1 MAPKPKKKKTPLT
14 KEEEDALKVK
24 EAEEAAVKL
33 AKVNKAKEKTKNI
46 AKTQNRTTGSRNK
59 NKEATDTEGG
69 ATEAEGG
76 ATEAEGGATDTAD
89 LSNKPE
95 HVKARAHYK
104 NIRDKWGVELKKKES
119 KVKKKRLERAYGTR
133 EQNIAMLKDR
143 DNKDTFK
150 TDPLAGKGRGEVTP
164 ELESQFQKS
173 GSKKAQVDAAKTEI
187 KKTLPQSL
195 KTDKMRHGKRKAR
208 YSARL
213 QSRANT
219 KAGVGRSI
227 SEHIKGWKKRLK
239 NKKGK

>member
-1 MAPKPKKKKTPLT
+1 MAKAKKKKTLT
-14 KEEEDALKVK
+14 KEEEDALKVT

-33 AKVNKAKEKTKNI
+33 AAKEKRALQKESIKNPRTKVSS
-46 AKTQNRTTGSRNK
+46 KK
-59 NKEATDTEGG
+59 VPEAVE
-69 ATEAEGG
+69 G

-95 HVKARAHYK
+95 HVKARAEYK
-104 NIRDKWGVELKKKES
+104 KIRDKWGVELKKKES

-208 YSARL
+208 YGARL
-213 QSRANT
+213 QARATT

-227 SEHIKGWKKRLK
+227 PEHIRGWRESLKKK
-239 NKKGK
+239 NKK

>member
-1 MAPKPKKKKTPLT
+1 MAPKPKKKKT
-14 KEEEDALKVK
+14 KEEEDAL
-24 EAEEAAVKL
+24 AEEAAVKL

-59 NKEATDTEGG
+59 NKEAT
-69 ATEAEGG
+69 EAEGG

-95 HVKARAHYK
+95 HVKARAEYEK
-104 NIRDKWGVELKKKES
+104 IRDKWGVELKKKES

-187 KKTLPQSL
+187 KKDLPQSL
-195 KTDKMRHGKRKAR
+195 KSDKMRHGKRKAR
-208 YSARL
+208 YGARL
-213 QSRANT
+213 QARATT

-227 SEHIKGWKKRLK
+227 PEHIRGWRESLKKK
-239 NKKGK
+239 NKK

>member
-14 KEEEDALKVK
+14 KEEEDALKVT
-24 EAEEAAVKL
+24 EAEEAAAKL
-33 AKVNKAKEKTKNI
+33 AAKEKRALQKESIKNPRTKVSS
-46 AKTQNRTTGSRNK
+46 KK
-59 NKEATDTEGG
+59 VP
-69 ATEAEGG
+69 EAEGG
-76 ATEAEGGATDTAD
+76 ATEDEGGATDTEGGATDTAD
-89 LSNKPE
+89 LSNKPG

-164 ELESQFQKS
+164 ELESQYKKS

-195 KTDKMRHGKRKAR
+195 NPDKMRHGKRKAR

-227 SEHIKGWKKRLK
+227 SEHIKGWKKSLK
-239 NKKGK
+239 N

>member
-1 MAPKPKKKKTPLT
+1 MAKAKKKKTLT
-14 KEEEDALKVK
+14 KEEEDALKVT

-33 AKVNKAKEKTKNI
+33 AAKEKRALQKESIKNPRTKVSS
-46 AKTQNRTTGSRNK
+46 KK
-59 NKEATDTEGG
+59 VPEAVE
-69 ATEAEGG
+69 G

-95 HVKARAHYK
+95 HIKARAEYK
-104 NIRDKWGVELKKKES
+104 KIRDKWGVELKKKES

-208 YSARL
+208 YGARL
-213 QSRANT
+213 QARATT

-227 SEHIKGWKKRLK
+227 PEHIRGWRESLKKK
-239 NKKGK
+239 NKK

>member
-1 MAPKPKKKKTPLT
+1 MAKAKKKKLT

-33 AKVNKAKEKTKNI
+33 AAKEKRARQKESIKNPRTKVSS
-46 AKTQNRTTGSRNK
+46 KK
-59 NKEATDTEGG
+59 VPEAVE
-69 ATEAEGG
+69 
-76 ATEAEGGATDTAD
+76 GATDTAEEATD
-89 LSNKPE
+89 TTGLSNKQE

-104 NIRDKWGVELKKKES
+104 KTRDKWEVDVKKKED
-119 KVKKKRLERAYGTR
+119 KAKAKAKKKRLERAYGTR

-164 ELESQFQKS
+164 ELESQYKKS

-187 KKTLPQSL
+187 KTTLPQSL

-208 YSARL
+208 YGARL
-213 QSRANT
+213 QARATT

-227 SEHIKGWKKRLK
+227 PEHIRGWRESLKKK
-239 NKKGK
+239 NKK

>member
-1 MAPKPKKKKTPLT
+1 MAPKPKKKLT
-14 KEEEDALKVK
+14 KEEKEALK
-24 EAEEAAVKL
+24 AEEATIKL
-33 AKVNKAKEKTKNI
+33 DKANKAKEKAEKKAEQI
-46 AKTQNRTTGSRNK
+46 SKINRRSVVSGDSEK
-59 NKEATDTEGG
+59 VPGAAEEATDT
-69 ATEAEGG
+69 AE
-76 ATEAEGGATDTAD
+76 EATDTTG

-104 NIRDKWGVELKKKES
+104 KTRDKWGVELKKKES

-164 ELESQFQKS
+164 ELESQYKKS

-208 YSARL
+208 YGARL
-213 QSRANT
+213 QARATT

-227 SEHIKGWKKRLK
+227 SEHIDSLRKHIKT
-239 NKKGK
+239 KKGK

>member
-1 MAPKPKKKKTPLT
+1 MAPKPTKKLT
-14 KEEEDALKVK
+14 KEEK
-24 EAEEAAVKL
+24 EALAAIKL
-33 AKVNKAKEKTKNI
+33 AKVNKAKEEKVKK
-46 AKTQNRTTGSRNK
+46 AKKKAEQISKINRRSVVSGDSK
-59 NKEATDTEGG
+59 KVPGAAEEATDT
-69 ATEAEGG
+69 AE
-76 ATEAEGGATDTAD
+76 EATDTTG

-95 HVKARAHYK
+95 YVKARAHYK
-104 NIRDKWGVELKKKES
+104 KTRDRWEVELKKKES

-133 EQNIAMLKDR
+133 EQNIAMREDR

-164 ELESQFQKS
+164 EPESQYKKS

-195 KTDKMRHGKRKAR
+195 NPDKMRHGKRKAR
-208 YSARL
+208 YGARL
-213 QSRANT
+213 QARATT

-227 SEHIKGWKKRLK
+227 PEHIKSLGNFFEKKRRK

>member
-1 MAPKPKKKKTPLT
+1 MAPKPKKKKT
-14 KEEEDALKVK
+14 KEEEDAL
-24 EAEEAAVKL
+24 AEEAAVKL
-33 AKVNKAKEKTKNI
+33 AAKEKRALQKESIKNPRTKVSS
-46 AKTQNRTTGSRNK
+46 KK
-59 NKEATDTEGG
+59 VP
-69 ATEAEGG
+69 EAEGG
-76 ATEAEGGATDTAD
+76 ATDTEGGATDTAD
-89 LSNKPE
+89 LSNKPG

-164 ELESQFQKS
+164 ELESQYKKS

-213 QSRANT
+213 QARATT

-227 SEHIKGWKKRLK
+227 PEHIKGWKKSLK

>member
-14 KEEEDALKVK
+14 KEEEDALKVT
-24 EAEEAAVKL
+24 EAEEAAAKL
-33 AKVNKAKEKTKNI
+33 AAKEKRALQKESIKNPKTKVSSKKVPG
-46 AKTQNRTTGSRNK
+46 AAE
-59 NKEATDTEGG
+59 EATDT
-69 ATEAEGG
+69 AE
-76 ATEAEGGATDTAD
+76 EATDTTG

-104 NIRDKWGVELKKKES
+104 KTRDKWGVELKKKES

-164 ELESQFQKS
+164 ELESQYKKS

-213 QSRANT
+213 QARATT

-227 SEHIKGWKKRLK
+227 PEHIKGWKKSLK

>member
-1 MAPKPKKKKTPLT
+1 MAPKPKKKKT
-14 KEEEDALKVK
+14 KEEEDAL
-24 EAEEAAVKL
+24 AEEAAVKL
-33 AKVNKAKEKTKNI
+33 AAKEKRALQKESIKNPRTKVSS
-46 AKTQNRTTGSRNK
+46 KK
-59 NKEATDTEGG
+59 VP
-69 ATEAEGG
+69 EAEGG
-76 ATEAEGGATDTAD
+76 ATDTEGGATDTAD
-89 LSNKPE
+89 LSNKPG

-213 QSRANT
+213 QARATT

-227 SEHIKGWKKRLK
+227 PEHIKGWKKSLK

>member
-1 MAPKPKKKKTPLT
+1 MAKAKKKKTLT
-14 KEEEDALKVK
+14 KEEEDALKVT
-24 EAEEAAVKL
+24 EAEEAADKL
-33 AKVNKAKEKTKNI
+33 AAKEKRALQKESIKNPRTKVSS
-46 AKTQNRTTGSRNK
+46 KK
-59 NKEATDTEGG
+59 VPEAVE
-69 ATEAEGG
+69 G

-95 HVKARAHYK
+95 HVKARAEYK
-104 NIRDKWGVELKKKES
+104 KIRDKWGVELKKKES

-208 YSARL
+208 YGARL
-213 QSRANT
+213 QARATT

-227 SEHIKGWKKRLK
+227 PEHIRGWRESLKKK
-239 NKKGK
+239 NKK